1 MQRFEKN
8 RCLGCVS
15 ISAFA
20 SLIGIPIGIMTS
32 AIVLKIC
39 IITAGIK
46 KYKSTIKRRNMIKL
60 YCKQNLS
67 WIA

>member
-1 MQRFEKN
+1 M
-8 RCLGCVS
+8 CLGCVS
-15 ISAFA
+15 IS
-20 SLIGIPIGIMTS
+20 SLIGIPVGIMTS